1 MDTFVRAKAHGELA
15 ITARD
20 GTNGDG
26 GAAREEEP
34 QRGRGAALP
43 NILHRAGSADAPPV
57 PPGCHRFPHVSV
69 IHRVSPIRSRTSPQ
83 LLPDPDRGSPL
94 RVSIPIDLR
103 TVARDAW
110 PMRALPHPLFLPVP
124 AKAGILLPLEKGR
137 RGGGLCSDWR
147 IAPPSM
153 ASWPWP
159 WPNVQGRVSSLEEGE
174 QEGGT
179 TDGWSYRSI
188 LCTSPHQCTGLPY
201 PLFLSFSL
209 RRRDSGAEVS
219 ALVCVSPLPSMV
231 SRICDQRFIVL

>member
-20 GTNGDG
+20 GTNGNG

-83 LLPDPDRGSPL
+83 LLPDPDRGSPP

-124 AKAGILLPLEKGR
+124 AKAGILLPLEKGL
-137 RGGGLCSDWR
+137 RGGGLGFGLR
-147 IAPPSM
+147 IAAPVDGISAPDV
-153 ASWPWP
+153 AERAGPGP
-159 WPNVQGRVSSLEEGE
+159 LEEGE
-174 QEGGT
+174 QEAGVQSG
-179 TDGWSYRSI
+179 
-188 LCTSPHQCTGLPY
+188 
-201 PLFLSFSL
+201 SFSVL
-209 RRRDSGAEVS
+209 YTVPYSRRTD
-219 ALVCVSPLPSMV
+219 L
-231 SRICDQRFIVL
+231 